1 MHWNYRVEVSGG
13 PVREILVE
21 TLLEAEEE
29 IAELKREYPSVETAV
44 YTRCG
49 SRISG
54 PWYL

>member
-1 MHWNYRVEVSGG
+1 MSWNYRVKVSGG
-13 PVREILVE
+13 PVREIFVE

-29 IAELKREYPSVETAV
+29 ITELKREYPSVETAV
-44 YTRCG
+44 YTRRG